1 MLRTYEMKIIGIN
14 THTNEEI
21 VDGLVQKSGIQ
32 VREVQIIFLEMV
44 EEELWNGFSWELF
57 RTETVTLSYNG
68 TTWKVPAFIIRDL
81 MYKNEDLEDS
91 LYIGNAT

>member
-32 VREVQIIFLEMV
+32 VREVQIIFLEI
-44 EEELWNGFSWELF
+44 L
-57 RTETVTLSYNG
+57 
-68 TTWKVPAFIIRDL
+68 
-81 MYKNEDLEDS
+81 
-91 LYIGNAT
+91 